1 MPFFEDIGKKITNL
15 GQTAVEKTKSSTESI
30 RLNNM
35 IREEQRHCKEL
46 YQQVGEMYVQQFGSQ
61 PDPVFAQLIQEIQ
74 NCQMRIQNYQEQ
86 LPHAKETAAPAGR
99 TDSGLTCQ
107 KCGASLAANAVF
119 CNQCGAKIEPPA
131 TWTCPICGKILSADF
146 AFCNQCGQKRL

>member
-46 YQQVGEMYVQQFGSQ
+46 YQQVGEMYVQQFGSK
-61 PDPVFAQLIQEIQ
+61 PEPVFTQLIQEIQ
-74 NCQMRIQNYQEQ
+74 NCQMRIQSYQTQ
-86 LPHAKETAAPAGR
+86 IQQVKETAASAGKA
-99 TDSGLTCQ
+99 DNGLTCQ
-107 KCGASLAANAVF
+107 KCGASLAANTVF
-119 CNQCGAKIEPPA
+119 CNQCGAKVELPE
-131 TWTCPICGKILSADF
+131 TWTCPNCGKISSTEF
-146 AFCNQCGQKRL
+146 AFCSQCGQKRL